1 MAIRNLP
8 LCKPCIVLIHTATA
22 NQSSW
27 RHVRLRLLRSH
38 SLTPILG
45 HSSPR
50 RQGFPLRTR
59 STASIFPISL
69 CTLLQ
74 LLCLAGSVFCARR
87 TFMAYA
93 RPYALTLNFALGW
106 MLRHPFLHV
115 GGLVSGAS
123 CTSLDILSR
132 FPQSR
137 SIVLR
142 FESSFL
148 VTVSAPRARNTQ
160 RRMLEARCLKP

>member
-1 MAIRNLP
+1 MAIRSLP

-38 SLTPILG
+38 SLTSILG

-74 LLCLAGSVFCARR
+74 LLCLDGSVFCARR
-87 TFMAYA
+87 TFVAYA
-93 RPYALTLNFALGW
+93 RPRALTLILALW
-106 MLRHPFLHV
+106 RLLCNPFLTCGRTYFGNRV
-115 GGLVSGAS
+115 YFIGYSVSFPAKHKH
-123 CTSLDILSR
+123 CTD
-132 FPQSR
+132 
-137 SIVLR
+137 V
-142 FESSFL
+142 
-148 VTVSAPRARNTQ
+148 
-160 RRMLEARCLKP
+160 